1 MFVESTDVAVLGE
14 QSICLR
20 DPIGYM
26 SIVEWII
33 IFPITLAI
41 LAPCCFLICK
51 WLAVY
56 IVKDWILKESKSEV
70 PSVSVI
76 IDGLREQLEAKT
88 YRDNESEIFYFRFPE
103 DRMNEC
109 TEKEKELVIEY
120 YHSLIEDLPNVY
132 TKEVERKTLVS
143 RIESITKKIKDAQEA
158 IAKLK
163 TYKN

>member
-1 MFVESTDVAVLGE
+1 MFVESTDGAVLGD

-33 IFPITLAI
+33 ILPITLAI

-120 YHSLIEDLPNVY
+120 YHALIEDLPNVY

-143 RIESITKKIKDAQEA
+143 RIESITKKIKDAQDA